1 MRSYQLHLFS
11 LDTKCII
18 AYIRENTE
26 KEAGVSYALGKCQIA
41 PMWQLSIPRRDLEAA
56 LYSTRLRAQILKEHD
71 IIFDEIHHWT
81 DSVTVL
87 HWLQSPHKRQITL

>member
-1 MRSYQLHLFS
+1 MR
-11 LDTKCII
+11 
-18 AYIRENTE
+18 
-26 KEAGVSYALGKCQIA
+26 
-41 PMWQLSIPRRDLEAA
+41 QLSIPRRDLEAA

-87 HWLQSPHKRQITL
+87 HWLQSPHKRQITFVANRVAEILEISTIDK